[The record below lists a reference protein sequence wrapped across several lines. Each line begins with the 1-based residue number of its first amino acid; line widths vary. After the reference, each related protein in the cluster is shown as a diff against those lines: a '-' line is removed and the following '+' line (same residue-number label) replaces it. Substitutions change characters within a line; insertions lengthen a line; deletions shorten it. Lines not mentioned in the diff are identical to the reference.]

1 MSDLPTVQVPANQT
15 LETNVK
21 VPHKHRGGTYLRK
34 HLGVGAHKGDRNA
47 QRLLKSRK
55 YYSLSRDEFHCIAD
69 LDFTFPVHL
78 SLLFRTACPLLNRSQ
93 MLSLSS
99 ESSSEQHSSVSSHSR
114 ERQSLRCQ
122 QLPSQTR
129 ELNQIWELSNLLLIH
144 PLCST

>member
-78 SLLFRTACPLLNRSQ
+78 HFFSTLPALFSIALRCYRFRRRVRRNNTLLFLRILGNDSRFAASNFRHRLGSSIKYGSCPTFS
-93 MLSLSS
+93 
-99 ESSSEQHSSVSSHSR
+99 
-114 ERQSLRCQ
+114 
-122 QLPSQTR
+122 
-129 ELNQIWELSNLLLIH
+129 
-144 PLCST
+144 